1 MNVLTILLL
10 GLAGGLGAGTRFVVD
25 GLVRSRLR
33 TALPV
38 GTIAININI
47 TGSFLLGLVAG
58 AVIVHAAPVEL
69 QAIAGTGFMGGYTTF
84 STASFETVRLIQSR
98 RTGLALL
105 NSVGTAAAAVGAAAA
120 GLAVASLLG
129 ALP

>member
-1 MNVLTILLL
+1 MNALTILLL

-38 GTIAININI
+38 GTIAINI

-69 QAIAGTGFMGGYTTF
+69 QAIAGTGFLGGYTTF

-105 NSVGTAAAAVGAAAA
+105 NSVGTAAAAVGAAAS
-120 GLAVASLLG
+120 GLALASLL
-129 ALP
+129 

>member
-38 GTIAININI
+38 GTIAINI
-47 TGSFLLGLVAG
+47 TGSFVLGLVAG
-58 AVIVHAAPVEL
+58 AVIAHAAPVEL
-69 QAIAGTGFMGGYTTF
+69 QAIAGTGFLGGYTTF

-98 RTGLALL
+98 RTGLAFL

-120 GLAVASLLG
+120 GLALASLL
-129 ALP
+129 

>member
-1 MNVLTILLL
+1 MNALTILLL

-25 GLVRSRLR
+25 GIVRSKIR

-38 GTIAININI
+38 GTIAINVS
-47 TGSFLLGLVAG
+47 GSFLLGLVAG
-58 AVIVHAAPVEL
+58 AVMVHAAPVEL
-69 QAIAGTGFMGGYTTF
+69 QAIAGTGFLGGYTTF

-105 NSVGTAAAAVGAAAA
+105 NGVGTAVAGIGAAAA
-120 GLAVASLLG
+120 GLALASLL
-129 ALP
+129 

>member
-1 MNVLTILLL
+1 VNPLTIILL

-25 GLVRSRLR
+25 GLIRSKLR

-38 GTIAININI
+38 GTIAINI

-69 QAIAGTGFMGGYTTF
+69 QVIAGTGFLGGYTTF
-84 STASFETVRLIQSR
+84 STASFETVRLVQSGR
-98 RTGLALL
+98 AGFALA
-105 NSVGTAAAAVGAAAA
+105 NSIGTAVAAVGAAAA
-120 GLAVASLLG
+120 GLALAGLL
-129 ALP
+129 

>member
-1 MNVLTILLL
+1 VNALTILLL
-10 GLAGGLGAGTRFVVD
+10 GLAGGLGAGTRFVID

-38 GTIAININI
+38 GTIVINV

-58 AVIVHAAPVEL
+58 AVIVRAAPVEL
-69 QAIAGTGFMGGYTTF
+69 QAIAGTGFLGGYTTF

-105 NSVGTAAAAVGAAAA
+105 NGIGTAVAAVAAAAA
-120 GLAVASLLG
+120 GLALASLL
-129 ALP
+129 

>member
-1 MNVLTILLL
+1 MNALTILLI

-25 GLVRSRLR
+25 GLVRSRFR

-38 GTIAININI
+38 GTIAINV

-58 AVIVHAAPVEL
+58 AVIVHAAPPEL
-69 QAIAGTGFMGGYTTF
+69 QLIAGTGFLGGYTTF

-98 RTGLALL
+98 RAGLALL
-105 NSVGTAAAAVGAAAA
+105 NGIGTAVVAVAAAAA
-120 GLAVASLLG
+120 GLAAASLL
-129 ALP
+129 

>member
-1 MNVLTILLL
+1 VNALTILLL

-38 GTIAININI
+38 GTIAINI

-58 AVIVHAAPVEL
+58 AVIVGAAPPEL
-69 QAIAGTGFMGGYTTF
+69 QAIAGTGFLGGYTTF
-84 STASFETVRLIQSR
+84 STASFETVRLVQSR

-105 NSVGTAAAAVGAAAA
+105 NGFGTAVAAVGAAAA
-120 GLAVASLLG
+120 GLALASLL
-129 ALP
+129 

>member
-1 MNVLTILLL
+1 MNVLTILFL

-25 GLVRSRLR
+25 GLVRSKLR

-38 GTIAININI
+38 GTIAINV

-69 QAIAGTGFMGGYTTF
+69 QAVAGTGFLGGYTTF

-105 NSVGTAAAAVGAAAA
+105 NGIGTAAAAVGAAAA
-120 GLAVASLLG
+120 GLAVAGMVG

>member
-1 MNVLTILLL
+1 VNALTILLL

-25 GLVRSRLR
+25 GLVRSKLR

-38 GTIAININI
+38 GTIAINV

-69 QAIAGTGFMGGYTTF
+69 QAIAGTGFLGGYTTF

-105 NSVGTAAAAVGAAAA
+105 NGIGTAVATVGAAAA
-120 GLAVASLLG
+120 GLALASLL
-129 ALP
+129 

>member
-1 MNVLTILLL
+1 MSLPTVLLL

-33 TALPV
+33 TALPL
-38 GTIAININI
+38 GTIAINIA
-47 TGSFLLGLVAG
+47 GSFLLGLVAG
-58 AVIVHAAPVEL
+58 LVIAHAAPAEL
-69 QAIAGTGFMGGYTTF
+69 QAVAGTGFLGGFTTF

-105 NSVGTAAAAVGAAAA
+105 NGVGTAVAAVAAAAA
-120 GLAVASLLG
+120 GLALAGLL
-129 ALP
+129 

>member
-1 MNVLTILLL
+1 MTFLTVLLL

-25 GLVRSRLR
+25 GLVRSKVR

-38 GTIAININI
+38 GTIAINV

-69 QAIAGTGFMGGYTTF
+69 QVIAGTGFLGGYTTF

-105 NSVGTAAAAVGAAAA
+105 NGFGTAAAAVGAAAA
-120 GLAVASLLG
+120 GLALASLL
-129 ALP
+129 

>member
-1 MNVLTILLL
+1 MNALTILLL

-25 GLVRSRLR
+25 GLVRSKLR

-38 GTIAININI
+38 GTIAINV
-47 TGSFLLGLVAG
+47 TGSFLLGMVAG

-69 QAIAGTGFMGGYTTF
+69 QAIAGTGFLGGYTTF

-105 NSVGTAAAAVGAAAA
+105 NGIGTAIAAVGAAAA
-120 GLAVASLLG
+120 GLALASLL
-129 ALP
+129 

>member
-1 MNVLTILLL
+1 VNALTILLL
-10 GLAGGLGAGTRFVVD
+10 GLAGGFGAGTRFVVD
-25 GLVRSRLR
+25 GLVRSKIR

-38 GTIAININI
+38 GTIAINV

-58 AVIVHAAPVEL
+58 AVIVHAPVQL
-69 QAIAGTGFMGGYTTF
+69 QAVAGTGFLGGYTTF

-105 NSVGTAAAAVGAAAA
+105 NGIGTAIAAIGAAAA
-120 GLAVASLLG
+120 GLALAGLLG